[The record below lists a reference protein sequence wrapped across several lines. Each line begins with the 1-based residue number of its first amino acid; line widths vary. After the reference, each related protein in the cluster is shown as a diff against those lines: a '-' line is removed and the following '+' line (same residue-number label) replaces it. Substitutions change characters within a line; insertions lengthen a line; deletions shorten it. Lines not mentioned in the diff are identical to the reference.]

1 MISYENI
8 IKKKLSDSHTTKQ
21 KEAAQRGGRVTIPG
35 AVQKTFRCYTKGL
48 GLVGKYW

>member
-35 AVQKTFRCYTKGL
+35 GVQGNSRCDTKGC
-48 GLVGKYW
+48 GLE